1 MEVRI
6 QHHPLT
12 DALQIWFYER
22 RGNEYFVASPASISM
37 QKVEEGVVPE
47 ATLTVSGMI
56 SEEFLQAF
64 ADELAKKGIKNVND
78 HRIAGTLEAT
88 REHLSDMR
96 KLVFNHPTP
105 TENKKDL

>member
-22 RGNEYFVASPASISM
+22 RGNEMYVASPADIHM
-37 QKVEEGVVPE
+37 KKVEEGERIPE
-47 ATLTVSGMI
+47 PTLTVRGML

-88 REHLSDMR
+88 REHLADMR
-96 KLVFNHPTP
+96 KLVFNKSI
-105 TENKKDL
+105 TEVNL